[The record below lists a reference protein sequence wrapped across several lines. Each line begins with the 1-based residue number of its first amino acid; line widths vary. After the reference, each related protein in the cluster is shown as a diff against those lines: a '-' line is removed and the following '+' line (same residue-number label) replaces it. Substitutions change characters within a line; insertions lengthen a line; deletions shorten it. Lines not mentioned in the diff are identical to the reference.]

1 MRPDFYALLVEQAGD
16 VRGQIDVIRFGK
28 WLRAIKGQVHRVDG
42 HNYKII
48 PFAVSSGH
56 GNSWLLKL
64 EKEEAETT
72 PGRGGLGG

>member
-1 MRPDFYALLVEQAGD
+1 VRPDFYALLVEHAGD
-16 VRGQIDVIRFGK
+16 ARGQIDVIRFGK

-56 GNSWLLKL
+56 GNSWKL
-64 EKEEAETT
+64 ELEKDVEAT
-72 PGRGGLGG
+72 PDAGG